1 MTNLTTRG
9 WTDSGGR
16 SWHKSAKM
24 PFFNQFSSVLF
35 PGLMSGNWVPKNV
48 IERVG
53 VLLVGVS
60 LSIAGF
66 AFLAASLAVRAEIDA
81 TIRMKTIALF
91 VSICMVSLMLLI
103 GGSVVVIGF
112 RLASSSLKAK
122 RD

>member
-1 MTNLTTRG
+1 MRWRHACLMTNLTTRG

-66 AFLAASLAVRAEIDA
+66 AFLAPSLEVGAKIDA
-81 TIRMKTIALF
+81 TIRWKPIALF
-91 VSICMVSLMLLI
+91 VFFFWVHSWFRFAVSVAL
-103 GGSVVVIGF
+103 
-112 RLASSSLKAK
+112 
-122 RD
+122 